1 MLIDTTEVT
10 RALETGIRDPI
21 TAAYGKA
28 LALRIK
34 NPSSPAL
41 LALALNLFQYG
52 VAKGVSGSKWPPLPK
67 EVSDLPVPIQDL
79 MAEWA
84 LKTVLRN
91 LPSDEARES
100 FDTAYVA
107 LGLFRTRALYEIR
120 KEREGAC
127 AAR

>member
-1 MLIDTTEVT
+1 MLIDTTEAI

-91 LPSDEARES
+91 LPSDEARGS
-100 FDTAYVA
+100 MNTAYVTM
-107 LGLFRTRALYEIR
+107 GLFCALCDTREER
-120 KEREGAC
+120 KEAS
-127 AAR
+127 AR